1 MIRSRKVLIRRDATV
16 NRVPFYPDSIHG
28 AVVRTQLTMA
38 GKHSEVTQQDRLW
51 GMWLLKLTSNKLLI
65 QVSDGHY
72 ARPRCA
78 QDFQHTY
85 KRKRKSQMRP
95 GPTLRAEISRALS
108 AVRRQM
114 LMGRAGAKT
123 SNEAPQMRS

>member
-1 MIRSRKVLIRRDATV
+1 MIRSRKVLLRRDATL

-28 AVVRTQLTMA
+28 QVVRAQLVMA
-38 GKHSEVTQQDRLW
+38 GNHSEVARYDALW
-51 GMWLLKLTSNKLLI
+51 SNWLLKLTAHKLLI
-65 QVSDGHY
+65 QVSDGYY

-78 QDFQHTY
+78 QDFQYEY
-85 KRKRKSQMRP
+85 KRKRKSQMRH

-114 LMGRAGAKT
+114 LMGRAGA
-123 SNEAPQMRS
+123 SNAAPQMRS